1 MSRIDIEA
9 IEDEWEDHEV
19 LPPPGSRPKG
29 GEPDRSHLPIGRIL
43 GLHKGWVDVLVE
55 GEEVSAVYGGAMRGE
70 HVVVGDR
77 VRVSPAERD
86 TDTARIVERLE
97 RDTVL
102 TRTADDVV
110 PEERVVVANADQA
123 VVVLGTEPP
132 DIGARFVDRVMVAA
146 SAGGLDGAICVNKI
160 DLPESHPEE
169 IRRIYEPLGYEVVAT
184 SAETG
189 QGVDLLRELLTACWT
204 VLSGHSGVGKSS
216 LVNRMDPEAGQRVG
230 ELGRHG
236 GRHTTV
242 SPRAIPLDGDSW
254 IVDTPGVRSFG
265 IGHLAPDELAD
276 HFPELAD
283 LPCELPACLH
293 DGEPGCEAEDPGR
306 GIEPSRLD
314 SYRGFLRALR
324 GDHDEP

>member
-29 GEPDRSHLPIGRIL
+29 SDPDRSHLPVGRIL
-43 GLHKGWVDVLVE
+43 GLHKGFVDVLVD

-70 HVVVGDR
+70 HVAVGDR
-77 VRVSPAERD
+77 VRVRPAKRE
-86 TDTARIVERLE
+86 TDTARVVERLP
-97 RDTVL
+97 RDTTL
-102 TRTADDVV
+102 TRTADDVM
-110 PEERVVVANADQA
+110 PEERVIVANADQVI
-123 VVVLGTEPP
+123 VVIGTEPAS
-132 DIGARFVDRVMVAA
+132 IAARFVDRVLLAA
-146 SAGGLDGAICVNKI
+146 GAGGLEGAVCVNKI
-160 DLPESHPEE
+160 DLDEVDPDE
-169 IRRIYEPLGYEVVAT
+169 IRRVYEPLGYEVVAT

-189 QGVDLLRELLTACWT
+189 EGIDRLRQLLTACWT

-216 LVNRMDPEAGQRVG
+216 LVNRMDPEAAQRVG

-265 IGHLAPDELAD
+265 IGHLAPDELAF
-276 HFPELAD
+276 HFPELRD

-293 DGEPGCEAEDPGR
+293 DGEPGCAAEEPGR
-306 GIEPSRLD
+306 AIEPSRLD
-314 SYRGFLRALR
+314 SYRRFLRALR
-324 GDHDEP
+324 GEDDSG